1 MKGARPAPAGGAR
14 TSARPGRA
22 GLGAPLAGAALS
34 LDEARRLAV
43 ERLAAP
49 AIRRQRNATLTPG
62 QLALQRL
69 RLARERQQEQIRRL
83 REYRAVMTLLKRH
96 GLRSEPASP
105 ASTAG
110 ARRRVQG
117 GGAPAVVL
125 QPLQILAEGDSWFDY
140 PVPLFGG
147 GVIKRLEK
155 RLGVPILNMAE
166 PGDELRHM
174 LGVGQR
180 RRLRRRLQEGCPAG
194 GPWDLLLFSG
204 GGNDLVDD
212 PMALWIL
219 EWRRGAKPD
228 ELLHPR
234 RFDAALELLR
244 AGYED
249 LIALRDQL
257 SPQTHL
263 LLHGYDFAIPD
274 GRGLCHLGPWLKP
287 SFDLRGFPDQKS
299 AAQVVRAMLIRFA
312 GMLETL
318 QAHAGVSVLPTQGT
332 LAPKSSA
339 WHNELHPAKAGFEA
353 ITGLFQARIRQLFP
367 DRVP

>member
-1 MKGARPAPAGGAR
+1 MRRARPVPARGAS
-14 TSARPGRA
+14 TLTRPG
-22 GLGAPLAGAALS
+22 GSGHGAQSVDGALN
-34 LDEARRLAV
+34 LDEARRLVA
-43 ERLAAP
+43 ERLATP
-49 AIRRQRNATLTPG
+49 AIRRQRSAPLTPG
-62 QLALQRL
+62 HLALQRL

-83 REYRAVMTLLKRH
+83 REYRAVMTLLKRY
-96 GLRSEPASP
+96 GVRPEPASMP
-105 ASTAG
+105 G
-110 ARRRVQG
+110 ERRRTR
-117 GGAPAVVL
+117 GAASPGPAL

-147 GVIKRLEK
+147 GVIKRLER

-194 GPWDLLLFSG
+194 GAWDLLLFSG

-219 EWRRGAKPD
+219 DWRRGATPD
-228 ELLHPR
+228 ELLHAR

-249 LIALRDQL
+249 LIALRDEL
-257 SPQTHL
+257 SPRTHL
-263 LLHGYDFAIPD
+263 LLHAYDFAIPD
-274 GRGLCHLGPWLKP
+274 GRGLCHHGPWLKP
-287 SFDLRGFPDQKS
+287 SFELRGFPDQKS

-318 QAHAGVSVLPTQGT
+318 QTHAGVSVLPTQGT

-339 WHNELHPAKAGFEA
+339 WHNELHPGKAGFEA
-353 ITGLFQARIRQLFP
+353 ITGLFQSRIRQLFP
-367 DRVP
+367 GRVL